1 MEVTIAHEESLLE
14 KVHGEHAVGHYRVDD
29 YLEMYLFSHG
39 FISDVLSYRKVKALT
54 SDNPILIDSQTG
66 TGKSTWVFS
75 TLFPVLQERGQ
86 RLLILCGRTALAS
99 QYKKQ
104 AAKQFAP
111 QLLENLTPMGLNRQ
125 IEFGD
130 VDIMTYQSLAQ
141 RLKNSS
147 GYSAKRY
154 GAVIFDEAHY
164 FVQDAAFDCYTE
176 ELLNRCIS
184 QFRGALRIYLTAT
197 PDAVLE
203 SIVSA
208 ERNAILPMKAYASI
222 WKNPLPIGFT
232 LYRFRTN
239 YDYVNP
245 IFFTEDDS
253 LVKQICSQ
261 QGKVLIC
268 VDNKVLGQKLQ
279 KKFGDELAEFVDA
292 EMKNNDKSELVDN
305 VIQEEQ
311 FKKRIFIV
319 TSFLDVGV
327 NLQDTELKT
336 VVLYVSD
343 PILLKQFLGRKRVKK
358 GENVNV
364 FFFVPDEE
372 RLVNRQKGLNNQKRL
387 WEQNVETFFD
397 TGATTEIPFPCFFD
411 LNSYVYT
418 PKYSKFSFHN
428 LAFQEHSVRRL
439 LEAGRNGDDFLSG
452 VAGELLSWLGCSEKL
467 KTAAWLEKKVD
478 ESVQELDEYLKS
490 LVGQDMD
497 AKGYDDFRQKIWKI
511 HNAGCC
517 KEDKWRSRNLP
528 SPSTMEKY
536 FSTVGLNYT
545 IRRRDKSHRI
555 ELGGLKS

>member
-1 MEVTIAHEESLLE
+1 MEVAITHEKTLLE
-14 KVHGEHAVGHYRVDD
+14 KVHEEHEVGHNKVDD
-29 YLEMYLFSHG
+29 YLEMHLFSHG
-39 FISDVLSYRKVKALT
+39 FISDVLSYRKVKELK
-54 SDNPILIDSQTG
+54 SDNPVLIDSQTG

-86 RLLILCGRTALAS
+86 NLLILCNRTALAL

-130 VDIMTYQSLAQ
+130 VDIMTYQSVAQ
-141 RLKNSS
+141 RFKNST
-147 GYSAKRY
+147 AKKY
-154 GAVIFDEAHY
+154 GAVVFDEAHY

-208 ERNAILPMKAYASI
+208 ERNAILPIKAYASL
-222 WKNPLPIGFT
+222 WKNPLPIGVT

-261 QGKVLIC
+261 KGKVLIC

-279 KKFGDELAEFVDA
+279 KKFGDEIAEFVDA

-411 LNSYVYT
+411 LNLHVYT
-418 PKYSKFSFHN
+418 PKYNRLSFHY
-428 LAFQEHSVRRL
+428 LAFQVNSVRRL

-497 AKGYDDFRQKIWKI
+497 ANGYDNFRKKIREI
-511 HNAGCC
+511 HNAGCRG
-517 KEDKWRSRNLP
+517 KGKWRSRNLP
-528 SPSTMEKY
+528 SPSTMEEY

-545 IRRRDKSHRI
+545 IRTGDKSHRI